1 MDAVSIFELHDTKVI
16 IKNLK
21 YPEVIGINGVNSTK
35 LL

>member
-1 MDAVSIFELHDTKVI
+1 MDSVTIFEQDYSK